1 MNQSTEQQR
10 AADAAST
17 QKMVEE
23 VKKKMEDDVIK
34 HVLGERLQEVDKW
47 RKKQDGDIDRL
58 EAIRRLVELGLKA
71 KGK

>member
-10 AADAAST
+10 AADAASK
-17 QKMVEE
+17 QKLVEE
-23 VKKKMEDDVIK
+23 VKKKMEDGIIK

-47 RKKQDGDIDRL
+47 RKKQDGDPDRP

-71 KGK
+71 KK